1 MRQQRLIRRKFRLS
15 FPVTVS
21 WSALQQ
27 RRTAAGITVEIGSDS
42 LLIAGGEEPPALG
55 IVTASVEWPVCLADG
70 CRLRLVVIGRVIS
83 SEKGLFEMAVERY
96 EFRTAPRGDR
106 EPVPAP
112 ASAPV
117 PARQH
122 PLAAVIPFPRV
133 S

>member
-15 FPVTVS
+15 FPVSVS

-70 CRLRLVVIGRVIS
+70 CRLRLVVIGRVINTQ
-83 SEKGLFEMAVERY
+83 KGLFEMAVERY
-96 EFRTAPRGDR
+96 EFRTAARGDR
-106 EPVPAP
+106 EP
-112 ASAPV
+112 APV
-117 PARQH
+117 PAPVPAHGRPQS
-122 PLAAVIPFPRV
+122 AVIPFPRV

>member
-15 FPVTVS
+15 FPVSVS

-55 IVTASVEWPVCLADG
+55 IVTASVEWPVCLA
-70 CRLRLVVIGRVIS
+70 
-83 SEKGLFEMAVERY
+83 VERY
-96 EFRTAPRGDR
+96 EFRTAARGDR
-106 EPVPAP
+106 EPAPAP
-112 ASAPV
+112 APV
-117 PARQH
+117 PAHGRPQS
-122 PLAAVIPFPRV
+122 AVIPFPRV